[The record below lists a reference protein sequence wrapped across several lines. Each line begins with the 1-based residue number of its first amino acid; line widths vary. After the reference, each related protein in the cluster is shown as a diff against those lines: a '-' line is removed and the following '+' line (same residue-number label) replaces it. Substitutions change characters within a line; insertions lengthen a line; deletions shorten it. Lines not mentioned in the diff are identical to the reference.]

1 MLDAAD
7 YTLSAGDT
15 LTIRLTPAYLR
26 TLRNGVHT
34 VAVLSADGDAET
46 DFTVEGALFRFLGEA
61 ALAVCG
67 AAWAALCL
75 FRLRQ
80 QRHR

>member
-46 DFTVEGALFRFLGEA
+46 DFAVEGALFRFLGEA
-61 ALAVCG
+61 ALAACG

-80 QRHR
+80 QRH